1 MFTNHQLSI
10 LTNCTHLSMVL
21 ELLWTILQELLR
33 CSAAEPVVGN
43 PILVAGRRD
52 KTDGNSPGKK
62 NGAWG
67 LWGYTCWS
75 HVKNVMN
82 VVNGGFLLS
91 DNCYSQVYIVN
102 MAWGYAGKRQHE
114 LQIFHWCHP
123 FQHYETVEIR
133 PVRCS
138 PRTSSP
144 LERIIQN
151 IPRLGSPS
159 PPWKTKHTQLAGPTR
174 TICWWSLRT
183 RTVNCNIYP
192 ILHWTWSP
200 PVSSDFLR
208 QRNLLHVLLPITPP
222 QSK

>member
-1 MFTNHQLSI
+1 
-10 LTNCTHLSMVL
+10 MV
-21 ELLWTILQELLR
+21 IM
-33 CSAAEPVVGN
+33 
-43 PILVAGRRD
+43 
-52 KTDGNSPGKK
+52 
-62 NGAWG
+62 G
-67 LWGYTCWS
+67 LYMLITCYECF
-75 HVKNVMN
+75 MN
-82 VVNGGFLLS
+82 VVNGEVLLS
-91 DNCYSQVYIVN
+91 DNCYSQVYIIYIVN

-114 LQIFHWCHP
+114 LRIFHCCHL
-123 FQHYETVEIR
+123 FQHAPVEIR

-200 PVSSDFLR
+200 LSPPISSVNGTFYI
-208 QRNLLHVLLPITPP
+208 LLPITPP
-222 QSK
+222 NPHRKVHFKTQC